1 MCKYLIWKLL
11 HFGRKQ
17 KKWAIL
23 ILGTVVES
31 PKTEA
36 VSLTEAVEAETNV
49 DAEDEEI
56 GERIDNLKKDNIQ
69 ILEQSGKQ
77 KHSFWS
83 TWLSHLFIISS
94 LYN

>member
-1 MCKYLIWKLL
+1 
-11 HFGRKQ
+11 
-17 KKWAIL
+17 
-23 ILGTVVES
+23 
-31 PKTEA
+31 
-36 VSLTEAVEAETNV
+36 VEAETNV

-56 GERIDNLKKDNIQ
+56 GERMDNLKKDNIQ